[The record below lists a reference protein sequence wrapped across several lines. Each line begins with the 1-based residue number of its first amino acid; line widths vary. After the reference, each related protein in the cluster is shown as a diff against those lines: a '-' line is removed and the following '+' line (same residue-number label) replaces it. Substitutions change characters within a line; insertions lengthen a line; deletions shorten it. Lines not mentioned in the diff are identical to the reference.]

1 MSYSDDSFFEIQ
13 KKALA
18 MQKRMLAKKKRE
30 SKARP
35 DVRPEVRPAQ
45 DISIFESLDK
55 LENDIQLSKKEL
67 DEYVTRHGNATTRPI
82 PNLHQISPLSRS
94 ILSELKKVNFSD
106 VSENQ
111 LRELNTINRRIAFA
125 WLGDGPSAFPASM
138 NALIQ
143 KGRPI
148 DNSYRRLHAIA
159 TADIRNLIDYIA
171 TNLSN
176 VKGHNYLKGSGIP
189 KRFL

>member
-1 MSYSDDSFFEIQ
+1 MSGYSDDSMLAAQ
-13 KKALA
+13 KKMMALQRKILKK
-18 MQKRMLAKKKRE
+18 QKRDV
-30 SKARP
+30 ARP

-67 DEYVTRHGNATTRPI
+67 DEYVGRHGNTTTRPI
-82 PNLHQISPLSRS
+82 PNLHQITPLSRS

-106 VSENQ
+106 VPENQ
-111 LRELNTINRRIAFA
+111 LRELNTIIRRIAFT

-143 KGRPI
+143 KGRAI

-159 TADIRNLIDYIA
+159 TADIRNLIDYIG

-176 VKGHNYLKGSGIP
+176 VKGHNYLSGSGIP